1 MYGKHRSLVRLLRTQ
16 QEIISEVRTALGNLV
31 EADKRYH
38 TTTLS
43 KKLAEKKLSAEER
56 KFIIGLSTSY
66 NVLLYQRD
74 LTDAAVRTINT
85 VIDYQLA
92 LIHLDE
98 VTGVSQINIK

>member
-1 MYGKHRSLVRLLRTQ
+1 MDNVT
-16 QEIISEVRTALGNLV
+16 

-43 KKLAEKKLSAEER
+43 KQLAEKKLSAEER
-56 KFIIGLSTSY
+56 KLRLGLSTSY

-74 LTDAAVRTINT
+74 LTDAAVRTINA

-92 LIHLDE
+92 LIHLDR
-98 VTGVSQINIK
+98 VTGVMPSCLMFDV